1 MLQRDYFLNG
11 EGDNWFLRNKH
22 LVGHADNYDI
32 KFLARNL
39 CNLKDKNFNF
49 LEIGC
54 SNGIKTSELATL
66 LGWKGF
72 GIDPSTLAID
82 EARQIKRDD
91 LSFFVGTAESL
102 PFEDNVFDLVYF
114 AFCLYLID
122 REQLEDVFIEAMRVL
137 KQNSF
142 LAILDFDFG
151 VSKKNT
157 YIHNRRLYSFKE
169 SYAARIESF
178 GFVQVAKESYS
189 STGKMEFANNPDE
202 RIAINLYI
210 HVPE

>member
-22 LVGHADNYDI
+22 LLEHADNYDI
-32 KFLARNL
+32 QFLARNL
-39 CNLKDKNFNF
+39 CNQKNKNFSF

-54 SNGIKTSELATL
+54 SSGVKTAELATL

-72 GIDPSTLAID
+72 GIDPSALAID
-82 EARQIKRDD
+82 EARQIRRDD

-102 PFEDNVFDLVYF
+102 PFEDHVFDLVYF
-114 AFCLYLID
+114 AFCLYLVD
-122 REQLEDVFIEAMRVL
+122 REQLEDVFVEALRVL

-151 VSKKNT
+151 TSKKI
-157 YIHNRRLYSFKE
+157 YIFMTS
-169 SYAARIESF
+169 AC
-178 GFVQVAKESYS
+178 
-189 STGKMEFANNPDE
+189 
-202 RIAINLYI
+202 I
-210 HVPE
+210 HSKRVTPLGCKI